1 MTISVWIQQRRSLIF
16 LFILLAA
23 IFPILLQ
30 IVQPFIT
37 PFIIAIIIAVTV
49 NPAQE
54 WLSRKLRRRGVAT
67 ILTTL
72 ATVIVLG
79 SFVTLVGI
87 TITKEATTAYKE
99 FSDNSL
105 EAGGWPSLVTA
116 TTNKVVNKI
125 SSRLPIDKEAIR
137 GELMKSLKTVSGF
150 LFSHIGMAVS
160 QITNLLFNG
169 LLITVF
175 LYFLLKH
182 GKDWIIKLT
191 ALTPLDKIAADNIL
205 KSIHGSVVANVNGM
219 FAVVIGQGALL
230 TLGFWFAGV
239 RSPVLWGA
247 LGGFASIV
255 PLVGGLLVWAP
266 VAIGLLL
273 MGAYWKSLILCLWCI
288 LIVGSADNVLRSI
301 VVGKHENQHAV
312 LVALAVIGGTYAFGV
327 LGILI
332 GPLAISLATA
342 LWKEI
347 HQLNTSAGDEEY
359 PIKEAEQ
366 RSLFL

>member
-23 IFPILLQ
+23 MLPLLFQ
-30 IVQPFIT
+30 IVRPFIT
-37 PFIIAIIIAVTV
+37 PFIISIVIAIIMS
-49 NPAQE
+49 PAQE
-54 WLSRKLRRRGVAT
+54 WLSRKLRRRGIAT
-67 ILTTL
+67 FLTTL
-72 ATVIVLG
+72 ATVAVLG
-79 SFVTLVGI
+79 TVITLIGI
-87 TITKEATTAYKE
+87 TITKEVTTVYKE
-99 FSDNSL
+99 FSENSL

-116 TTNKVVNKI
+116 TNDKIVNKL

-137 GELMKSLKTVSGF
+137 GELMKSMKAASGY
-150 LFSHIGMAVS
+150 LFSNIGMAVS
-160 QITNLLFNG
+160 EITNLLFDG
-169 LLITVF
+169 LLVTIF
-175 LYFLLKH
+175 LYFLLSH
-182 GKDWIIKLT
+182 GKDWIDRLVE
-191 ALTPLDKIAADNIL
+191 LTPLNSSTANTIIKT
-205 KSIHGSVVANVNGM
+205 IHGSVVANVNGM
-219 FAVVIGQGALL
+219 LAVVIGQGVLL
-230 TLGFWFAGV
+230 TLGFWFVGV

-247 LGGFASIV
+247 LGGLASIV
-255 PLVGGLLVWAP
+255 PLFGALLVWAP

-327 LGILI
+327 LGILL

-347 HQLNTSAGDEEY
+347 QQLNGSHETPENA
-359 PIKEAEQ
+359 AENEG
-366 RSLFL
+366 

>member
-23 IFPILLQ
+23 ILPLLFQ

-37 PFIIAIIIAVTV
+37 PFIIAIVIAVIMS
-49 NPAQE
+49 PAQE
-54 WLSRKLRRRGVAT
+54 WLSRKLRHRGAAT

-72 ATVIVLG
+72 ATVAVLG
-79 SFVTLVGI
+79 SVVTLVGI

-99 FSDNSL
+99 FSENSL
-105 EAGGWPSLVTA
+105 EAGGWPALVTS
-116 TTNKVVNKI
+116 TTDKVVNKV

-137 GELMKSLKTVSGF
+137 GELMKSMKTASGY

-160 QITNLLFNG
+160 GITSLVFDG
-169 LLITVF
+169 LLVTVF

-182 GKDWIIKLT
+182 GKDWIAKL
-191 ALTPLDKIAADNIL
+191 ARLTPLDSATADNII
-205 KSIHGSVVANVNGM
+205 KTIHSSVVANINGM
-219 FAVVIGQGALL
+219 LVVVVGQGALL
-230 TLGFWFAGV
+230 ILGFWFVGV
-239 RSPVLWGA
+239 RSPALWGV
-247 LGGFASIV
+247 LGGLASIV

-266 VAIGLLL
+266 VVIGLLL

-288 LIVGSADNVLRSI
+288 LVVGSADNVLRSV

-327 LGILI
+327 LGILL
-332 GPLAISLATA
+332 GPLVISLATA

-347 HQLNTSAGDEEY
+347 QHLNASNETPEDA
-359 PIKEAEQ
+359 AENEG
-366 RSLFL
+366 